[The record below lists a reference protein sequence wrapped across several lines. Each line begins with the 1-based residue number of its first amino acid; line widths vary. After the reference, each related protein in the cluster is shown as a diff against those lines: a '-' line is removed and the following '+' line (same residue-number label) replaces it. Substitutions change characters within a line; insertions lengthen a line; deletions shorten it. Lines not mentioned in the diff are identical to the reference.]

1 MQSHERHETKGGR
14 RTMTTPI
21 VALIYDFDKT
31 LSPRDMEEYSFM
43 PGIGVKPEEFWGMCN
58 EFAQKHQMDSIL
70 AYMYLMQKLARGR
83 LELTREAMQRLG
95 EAVAFF
101 PGVED
106 WFERINGIGRRCG
119 VEVEHYIISS
129 GLTEIIR
136 GSAIGRHFKAIF
148 AASFLY
154 DETDHPVWASS
165 AVNYTSKT
173 QYLFRINKGI
183 LDVTNDRDLNAFTPE
198 YKRRVPF
205 SNMIYV
211 GDGLTDVPC
220 MKMTRQKG
228 GYSIAVH
235 PPGKTE
241 LADDMLLQGRADF
254 SVEAD
259 YTPGSEIEQVV
270 DMLMRRI
277 RVSHELSLR
286 HAEQVQRAHR
296 RRGQHVPLN
305 IPMRGGMPDEDAVE

>member
-1 MQSHERHETKGGR
+1 MP
-14 RTMTTPI
+14 TPI

-43 PGIGVKPEEFWGMCN
+43 PAIGVEPDAFWGMCA
-58 EFAQKHQMDSIL
+58 EFSREHQMDGIL
-70 AYMYLMQKLARGR
+70 TYMYMMKKMSGGK
-83 LELTREAMQRLG
+83 LELTRQKLRELG
-95 EAVAFF
+95 RDVALF
-101 PGVED
+101 PGVD
-106 WFERINGIGRRCG
+106 TWFDRINAIGKACG
-119 VEVEHYIISS
+119 VLVEHYIISS

-136 GSAIGRHFKAIF
+136 GSAIGGHFKAVF
-148 AASFLY
+148 AASFCY
-154 DETDHPVWASS
+154 DEDGRAAWPST

-183 LDVTNDRDLNAFTPE
+183 LDITNDRDLNAFTPE
-198 YKRRVPF
+198 YMRRVPF

-220 MKMTRQKG
+220 MKMTKQKG

-235 PPGKTE
+235 APGRTE
-241 LADDMLLQGRADF
+241 IADDMLLQGRVDF

-259 YTPGSEIEQVV
+259 YSPGSEIEQVV
-270 DMLMRRI
+270 AMLMRRI
-277 RVSHELSLR
+277 RASHELTLR

-296 RRGQHVPLN
+296 RRGQYVPLD
-305 IPMRGGMPDEDAVE
+305 IPLRGGLEEEDTVE

>member
-1 MQSHERHETKGGR
+1 MNA
-14 RTMTTPI
+14 PI

-31 LSPRDMEEYSFM
+31 LSPRDMEEYSFI
-43 PGIGVKPEEFWGMCN
+43 PGIGLEPDDFWDRCAEFSRR
-58 EFAQKHQMDSIL
+58 HQMDGIL
-70 AYMYLMQKLARGR
+70 TYMYLMKKMASGEM
-83 LELTREAMQRLG
+83 ELTRENLTALG
-95 EAVAFF
+95 RDVEFF
-101 PGVED
+101 PGVTE
-106 WFERINGIGRRCG
+106 WFERINAIGRQLG
-119 VEVEHYIISS
+119 VSVEHYIISS

-136 GSAIGRHFKAIF
+136 GSQIGRHFKAIF
-148 AASFLY
+148 AASFCY
-154 DETDHPVWASS
+154 DGDGCAVWPST

-198 YKRRVPF
+198 YMRRVPF

-220 MKMTRQKG
+220 MKMTKQKG

-235 PPGKTE
+235 APGQTE

-259 YTPGSEIEQVV
+259 YSPDSEIEQVV
-270 DMLMRRI
+270 TMLMRRI
-277 RVSHELSLR
+277 RASHELTLR

-296 RRGQHVPLN
+296 RRGNYVPLD
-305 IPMRGGMPDEDAVE
+305 IPMRGGLEEAEDME

>member
-1 MQSHERHETKGGR
+1 MR
-14 RTMTTPI
+14 TPI

-43 PGIGVKPEEFWGMCN
+43 PGIGVEPSDFWGLCG
-58 EFAQKHQMDSIL
+58 EFSRQHQMDGIL
-70 AYMYLMQKLARGR
+70 TYMYLMQKMARGR
-83 LELTREAMQRLG
+83 LELTREAMQKLG
-95 EAVAFF
+95 EAVEFF
-101 PGVED
+101 PGVTT
-106 WFERINGIGRRCG
+106 WFDRINEIGRQNG
-119 VEVEHYIISS
+119 VAVEHYIISS

-136 GSAIGRHFKAIF
+136 GSAIGDKFKAIF
-148 AASFLY
+148 AASFCY
-154 DETDHPVWASS
+154 DESDHPVWAAS

-183 LDVTNDRDLNAFTPE
+183 LDVTNDRDLNAFTPA
-198 YKRRVPF
+198 YMRRVPF

-220 MKMTRQKG
+220 MKMTKQKG

-235 PPGKTE
+235 APGQTE

-259 YTPGSEIEQVV
+259 YSEDSEIEQVV
-270 DMLMRRI
+270 TMLMRRI
-277 RVSHELSLR
+277 RASHELTLR
-286 HAEQVQRAHR
+286 HAEQVQRANR
-296 RRGQHVPLN
+296 RRGNNVPLD
-305 IPMRGGMPDEDAVE
+305 IPMRGGMDDEDEVE

>member
-1 MQSHERHETKGGR
+1 MKL
-14 RTMTTPI
+14 PI

-43 PGIGVKPEEFWGMCN
+43 PGIGVEPDDFWGLCAD
-58 EFAQKHQMDSIL
+58 FSRQHQMDGIL
-70 AYMYLMQKLARGR
+70 TYMYLMQKLAKGR
-83 LELTREAMQRLG
+83 LELTREAMQKLG
-95 EAVAFF
+95 EAVEFF
-101 PGVED
+101 PGVEG
-106 WFERINGIGRRCG
+106 WFDRVNSIGQACG
-119 VEVEHYIISS
+119 VQVEHYIISS

-148 AASFLY
+148 AASFCY
-154 DETDHPVWASS
+154 DESDHPVWASS

-183 LDVTNDRDLNAFTPE
+183 LDVTNDRDLNAFTPA

-235 PPGKTE
+235 APGHTE

-259 YTPGSEIEQVV
+259 YTENSEIEQVV
-270 DMLMRRI
+270 TLLMRRI
-277 RVSHELSLR
+277 RASHELTLR
-286 HAEQVQRAHR
+286 HAEQVQRAHA
-296 RRGQHVPLN
+296 RRGNDVPLD
-305 IPMRGGMPDEDAVE
+305 IPMRGGLEDEDAVE

>member
-1 MQSHERHETKGGR
+1 MKL
-14 RTMTTPI
+14 PI

-43 PGIGVKPEEFWGMCN
+43 PGIGVEPDDFWGLCA
-58 EFAQKHQMDSIL
+58 EFSRQHQMDGIL
-70 AYMYLMQKLARGR
+70 TYMYLMQKLAKGR
-83 LELTREAMQRLG
+83 LELTREAMQKLG
-95 EAVAFF
+95 EAVEFF
-101 PGVED
+101 PGVEG
-106 WFERINGIGRRCG
+106 WFDRVNRIGQACG
-119 VEVEHYIISS
+119 VQVEHYIISS

-148 AASFLY
+148 AASFCY
-154 DETDHPVWASS
+154 DESDHPVWASS

-183 LDVTNDRDLNAFTPE
+183 LDVTNDRDLNAFTPA

-235 PPGKTE
+235 APGHTE

-259 YTPGSEIEQVV
+259 YTENSEIEQVV
-270 DMLMRRI
+270 TLLMRRI
-277 RVSHELSLR
+277 RASHELTLR
-286 HAEQVQRAHR
+286 HAEQVQRAHA
-296 RRGQHVPLN
+296 RRGNDVPLD
-305 IPMRGGMPDEDAVE
+305 IPMRGGLEDEDAVE

>member
-1 MQSHERHETKGGR
+1 MP
-14 RTMTTPI
+14 TPI

-31 LSPRDMEEYSFM
+31 LSPRDMEEYSFL
-43 PGIGVKPEEFWGMCN
+43 PGIKVEPDVFWGKCA
-58 EFAQKHQMDSIL
+58 EFAREHDMDGIL
-70 AYMYLMQKLARGR
+70 TYMYLMKKMASGEM
-83 LELTREAMQRLG
+83 ELTKENLISLG
-95 EAVAFF
+95 RDVEFF
-101 PGVED
+101 PGVTE
-106 WFERINGIGRRCG
+106 WFERINALGRQCG
-119 VEVEHYIISS
+119 VIVEHYIISS

-154 DETDHPVWASS
+154 DESDHPVWAAT

-183 LDVTNDRDLNAFTPE
+183 LDVTNDKDLNAFTPE
-198 YKRRVPF
+198 YMRRVPF

-220 MKMTRQKG
+220 MKMTKQKG

-235 PPGKTE
+235 APGRTE

-259 YTPGSEIEQVV
+259 YTEGSEIERVV
-270 DMLMRRI
+270 AMLMRRI
-277 RVSHELSLR
+277 AASHELSLC
-286 HAEQVQRAHR
+286 HAEQVQRAHA
-296 RRGQHVPLN
+296 RRGNVVPLD
-305 IPMRGGMPDEDAVE
+305 IPMRGGMEDEDSVE

>member
-1 MQSHERHETKGGR
+1 MP
-14 RTMTTPI
+14 TPI

-43 PGIGVKPEEFWGMCN
+43 PGIGVTPADFWGQCDK
-58 EFAQKHQMDSIL
+58 FSQQHQMDGIL
-70 AYMYLMQKLARGR
+70 TYMYLMQKLARGR
-83 LELTREAMQRLG
+83 LELTRDAMQKLG
-95 EAVAFF
+95 EAVEFF
-101 PGVED
+101 PGVEG
-106 WFERINGIGRRCG
+106 WFDRINRAGRARG
-119 VEVEHYIISS
+119 VLVEHYIISS

-154 DETDHPVWASS
+154 DESDHPVWATS

-183 LDVTNDRDLNAFTPE
+183 LDVTNDKDLNAFTPK
-198 YKRRVPF
+198 YARRVPF

-259 YTPGSEIEQVV
+259 YSPGSEIEQVV
-270 DMLMRRI
+270 TMLMERI

-296 RRGQHVPLN
+296 RRGQYVPLDF
-305 IPMRGGMPDEDAVE
+305 PLRGGMEDEDNVE

>member
-1 MQSHERHETKGGR
+1 MH
-14 RTMTTPI
+14 TPI

-31 LSPRDMEEYSFM
+31 LSPRDMEEYSFL
-43 PGIGVKPEEFWGMCN
+43 PGINVEPDVFWGKCA
-58 EFAQKHQMDSIL
+58 EFTRQHQMDGIL
-70 AYMYLMQKLARGR
+70 TYMYLMTRMATGAMD
-83 LELTREAMQRLG
+83 LTRETLEKLG
-95 EAVAFF
+95 RDVAFF
-101 PGVED
+101 PGVET
-106 WFERINGIGRRCG
+106 WFGRINEIGRKCG
-119 VEVEHYIISS
+119 VQVEHYIISS
-129 GLTEIIR
+129 GLEEIIR
-136 GSAIGRHFKAIF
+136 GSAIGGNFKAVF
-148 AASFLY
+148 AASFYY
-154 DETDHPVWASS
+154 DETGRPVWPNA

-198 YKRRVPF
+198 YMRRVPF

-220 MKMTRQKG
+220 MKMTKQKG

-235 PPGKTE
+235 APGKTE

-259 YTPGSEIEQVV
+259 YSEGSEIEEVV
-270 DMLMRRI
+270 AMLMRRI
-277 RVSHELSLR
+277 RASHELSLR

-296 RRGQHVPLN
+296 RRGNFVPLD
-305 IPMRGGMPDEDAVE
+305 IPMRGGLEEAGETE

>member
-1 MQSHERHETKGGR
+1 MP
-14 RTMTTPI
+14 TPI

-31 LSPRDMEEYSFM
+31 LSPRDMEEYGFM
-43 PGIGVKPEEFWGMCN
+43 PGIGVTPEDFWAQCN
-58 EFAQKHQMDSIL
+58 EFSRAHQMDSIL
-70 AYMYLMQKLARGR
+70 AYMYLMQKLSRGR
-83 LELTREAMQRLG
+83 MALTREALTRLG
-95 EAVAFF
+95 ESVEFF
-101 PGVED
+101 PGVVG
-106 WFERINGIGRRCG
+106 WFDRINRIGRENG
-119 VEVEHYIISS
+119 VAVEHYIISS
-129 GLTEIIR
+129 GLKEIIE
-136 GSAIGRHFKAIF
+136 GSAIGGHFKAVF

-154 DETDHPVWASS
+154 DESDHPVWAAT

-183 LDVTNDRDLNAFTPE
+183 LDVTNDRDLNAFTPA
-198 YKRRVPF
+198 YMRRVPF

-241 LADDMLLQGRADF
+241 LADDMLLQMRADF

-259 YTPGSEIEQVV
+259 YSENSEIEQVV
-270 DMLMRRI
+270 AMLMRRI
-277 RVSHELSLR
+277 RASHELSLR
-286 HAEQVQRAHR
+286 HAEQVQRAHF
-296 RRGQHVPLN
+296 RRGQMVPLD
-305 IPMRGGMPDEDAVE
+305 IPMRGGLEDEDSIE

>member
-1 MQSHERHETKGGR
+1 
-14 RTMTTPI
+14 
-21 VALIYDFDKT
+21 
-31 LSPRDMEEYSFM
+31 M
-43 PGIGVKPEEFWGMCN
+43 PGIGVEPADFWGMCAT
-58 EFAQKHQMDSIL
+58 FAREHQMDGIL
-70 AYMYLMQKLARGR
+70 TYMYLMKKMASGEM
-83 LELTREAMQRLG
+83 ELTKENLIALG
-95 EAVAFF
+95 RDVEFF
-101 PGVED
+101 PGVTD
-106 WFERINGIGRRCG
+106 WFERINGVGRRCG
-119 VEVEHYIISS
+119 VAVEHYIISS

-136 GSAIGRHFKAIF
+136 GSAIGKYFKAVF
-148 AASFLY
+148 AASFCY
-154 DETDHPVWASS
+154 DGDGNAVWPST

-198 YKRRVPF
+198 YMRRVPF

-220 MKMTRQKG
+220 MKMTKQKG

-235 PPGKTE
+235 APGATE
-241 LADDMLLQGRADF
+241 VADDMRLQGRVDF

-259 YTPGSEIEQVV
+259 YSPDSEIEQVV
-270 DMLMRRI
+270 AMLIRRI

-296 RRGQHVPLN
+296 RRGKHVPLD
-305 IPMRGGMPDEDAVE
+305 IPMRGGMDDGDAE

>member
-1 MQSHERHETKGGR
+1 MQ
-14 RTMTTPI
+14 TPI

-43 PGIGVKPEEFWGMCN
+43 PGIGVAPADFWGLCA
-58 EFAQKHQMDSIL
+58 EFAREHQMDGIL
-70 AYMYLMQKLARGR
+70 TYMYLMQKMAKGR
-83 LELTREAMQRLG
+83 MELTREALEKLG
-95 EAVAFF
+95 EAVEFF
-101 PGVED
+101 PGVET
-106 WFERINGIGRRCG
+106 WFDRINEIGRQNG
-119 VEVEHYIISS
+119 VAVEHYIISS

-136 GSAIGRHFKAIF
+136 GSAIGDKFKAVF
-148 AASFLY
+148 AASFCY
-154 DETDHPVWASS
+154 DESDHPVWAST

-183 LDVTNDRDLNAFTPE
+183 FDVTNDRDLNAFTPA

-220 MKMTRQKG
+220 MKMTKQKG

-235 PPGKTE
+235 APGRTE
-241 LADDMLLQGRADF
+241 QADDLLLQGRADF

-259 YTPGSEIEQVV
+259 YSAGSEIEQVV
-270 DMLMRRI
+270 DMLTRRI
-277 RVSHELSLR
+277 RASHELTLR
-286 HAEQVQRAHR
+286 HAEQVQRAYA
-296 RRGQHVPLN
+296 RRGENVPLD
-305 IPMRGGMPDEDAVE
+305 IPMRGGLEDEDEVE

>member
-1 MQSHERHETKGGR
+1 MKL
-14 RTMTTPI
+14 PI

-43 PGIGVKPEEFWGMCN
+43 PGIGVEPDDFWGLCA
-58 EFAQKHQMDSIL
+58 EFSRQHQMDGIL
-70 AYMYLMQKLARGR
+70 TYMYLMQKLAKGR
-83 LELTREAMQRLG
+83 LELTREAMQKLG
-95 EAVAFF
+95 EAVEFF
-101 PGVED
+101 PGVES
-106 WFERINGIGRRCG
+106 WFDRVNSIGQACG
-119 VEVEHYIISS
+119 VQVEHYIISS

-148 AASFLY
+148 AASFCY
-154 DETDHPVWASS
+154 DESDHPVWASS

-183 LDVTNDRDLNAFTPE
+183 LDVTNDRDLNAFTPA

-235 PPGKTE
+235 APGCTE

-259 YTPGSEIEQVV
+259 YTENSEIEQVV
-270 DMLMRRI
+270 TLLMRRI
-277 RVSHELSLR
+277 RASHELTLR
-286 HAEQVQRAHR
+286 HAEQVQRAHA
-296 RRGQHVPLN
+296 RRGNDVPLD
-305 IPMRGGMPDEDAVE
+305 IPMRGGLEDEDAVE

>member
-1 MQSHERHETKGGR
+1 
-14 RTMTTPI
+14 MT
-21 VALIYDFDKT
+21 
-31 LSPRDMEEYSFM
+31 
-43 PGIGVKPEEFWGMCN
+43 
-58 EFAQKHQMDSIL
+58 
-70 AYMYLMQKLARGR
+70 
-83 LELTREAMQRLG
+83 
-95 EAVAFF
+95 
-101 PGVED
+101 
-106 WFERINGIGRRCG
+106 
-119 VEVEHYIISS
+119 VEHYIISS

-136 GSAIGRHFKAIF
+136 GSAIGDKFKAVF

-154 DETDHPVWASS
+154 DESDHPVWATS

-183 LDVTNDRDLNAFTPE
+183 LDVTNDRDLNAFTPA
-198 YKRRVPF
+198 YMRRVPF

-220 MKMTRQKG
+220 MKMTKQKG

-235 PPGKTE
+235 APGQTE

-259 YTPGSEIEQVV
+259 YSPNSEIEQVV
-270 DMLMRRI
+270 TLLMRRI
-277 RVSHELSLR
+277 RASNELTLR

-296 RRGQHVPLN
+296 RRGNNVPLD
-305 IPMRGGMPDEDAVE
+305 IPMRGGLEPEDEIE

>member
-1 MQSHERHETKGGR
+1 MA
-14 RTMTTPI
+14 I
-21 VALIYDFDKT
+21 CYDFDKT

-43 PGIGVKPEEFWGMCN
+43 PGIGVEPADFWGLCAD
-58 EFAQKHQMDSIL
+58 FAKEHQMDGIL
-70 AYMYLMQKLARGR
+70 TYMYLMQKLAKGR
-83 LELTREAMQRLG
+83 LELTREAMQKLG
-95 EAVAFF
+95 EAVEFF
-101 PGVED
+101 PGVEG
-106 WFERINGIGRRCG
+106 WFDRVNSIGQACG
-119 VEVEHYIISS
+119 VQVEHYIISS

-148 AASFLY
+148 AASFCY
-154 DETDHPVWASS
+154 DESDHPVWASS

-198 YKRRVPF
+198 YMRRVPF

-220 MKMTRQKG
+220 MKMTKQKG

-235 PPGKTE
+235 APGQTE

-259 YTPGSEIEQVV
+259 YTEDSEIEQVV
-270 DMLMRRI
+270 TLLMRRI
-277 RVSHELSLR
+277 RASHELNLR
-286 HAEQVQRAHR
+286 HAEQVQRAHA
-296 RRGQHVPLN
+296 RRGNDVPLD
-305 IPMRGGMPDEDAVE
+305 IPMRGGMEDEDEVE

>member
-1 MQSHERHETKGGR
+1 MN
-14 RTMTTPI
+14 TPI

-43 PGIGVKPEEFWGMCN
+43 PGIGVSPDDFWGMCA
-58 EFAQKHQMDSIL
+58 EFSRKHQMDGIL
-70 AYMYLMQKLARGR
+70 TYMYLMQKLAKGR

-95 EAVAFF
+95 EAVEFF

-106 WFERINGIGRRCG
+106 WFDRIDRVGRENG
-119 VEVEHYIISS
+119 VAVEHYIISS

-136 GSAIGRHFKAIF
+136 GSAIGHHFKAIF
-148 AASFLY
+148 AASFCY
-154 DETDHPVWASS
+154 DESDHPVWASS

-183 LDVTNDRDLNAFTPE
+183 LDVTNDRDLNAFTPA

-220 MKMTRQKG
+220 MKMTKQKG

-235 PPGKTE
+235 APGRTE

-259 YTPGSEIEQVV
+259 YTEDSEIEQVV
-270 DMLMRRI
+270 TMLMRRI
-277 RVSHELSLR
+277 RASHELNLR

-296 RRGQHVPLN
+296 RRGTNVPLD
-305 IPMRGGMPDEDAVE
+305 IPMRGGMEDEDAIE

>member
-1 MQSHERHETKGGR
+1 MP
-14 RTMTTPI
+14 TPI

-31 LSPRDMEEYSFM
+31 LSPRDMEEYSFL
-43 PGIGVKPEEFWGMCN
+43 PGIRVEPDVFWGRCA
-58 EFAQKHQMDSIL
+58 EFARENDMDGIL
-70 AYMYLMQKLARGR
+70 TYMYLMKKMASGEM
-83 LELTREAMQRLG
+83 ELTRENLTRLG
-95 EAVAFF
+95 RDVEFF
-101 PGVED
+101 PGVD
-106 WFERINGIGRRCG
+106 TWFDRVNAIGRQCG
-119 VEVEHYIISS
+119 VDVEHYIISS

-136 GSAIGRHFKAIF
+136 GSAIGKYFKAVF
-148 AASFLY
+148 AASFCY
-154 DETDHPVWASS
+154 DGDGNAVWPST

-183 LDVTNDRDLNAFTPE
+183 LDVTNDKDLNAFTPA

-220 MKMTRQKG
+220 MKMTKQKG

-235 PPGKTE
+235 APGRTE

-259 YTPGSEIEQVV
+259 YSEDSEIEQVV
-270 DMLMRRI
+270 TLLMRRI
-277 RVSHELSLR
+277 RASHELTLR
-286 HAEQVQRAHR
+286 HAEQVQRAHA
-296 RRGQHVPLN
+296 RRGNHVPLD
-305 IPMRGGMPDEDAVE
+305 IPMRGGLEDEELE